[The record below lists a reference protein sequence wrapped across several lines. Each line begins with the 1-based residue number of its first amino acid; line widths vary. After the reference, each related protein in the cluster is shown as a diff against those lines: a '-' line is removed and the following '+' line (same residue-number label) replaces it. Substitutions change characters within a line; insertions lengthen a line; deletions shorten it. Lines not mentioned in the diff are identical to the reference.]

1 MIKKI
6 QNQLEV
12 YIVMTLLL
20 EINMIISQIHV
31 LLDIIVKGKII
42 IHLKIQQK
50 IRLKLEKKK

>member
-6 QNQLEV
+6 QNQREV

-42 IHLKIQQK
+42 HLKIQQK

>member
-42 IHLKIQQK
+42 HLKIQQK
-50 IRLKLEKKK
+50 IRLKLAKKK

>member
-42 IHLKIQQK
+42 HLKI
-50 IRLKLEKKK
+50 

>member
-42 IHLKIQQK
+42 HLKIQQK